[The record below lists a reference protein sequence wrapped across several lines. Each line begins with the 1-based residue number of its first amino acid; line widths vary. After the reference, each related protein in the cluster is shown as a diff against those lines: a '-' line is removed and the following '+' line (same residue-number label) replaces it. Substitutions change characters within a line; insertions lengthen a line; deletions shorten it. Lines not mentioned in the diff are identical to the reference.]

1 MEVSV
6 LQRCPPYGGVR
17 LIEVSM
23 LQRCPSYRGVRFTEV
38 SIKREL
44 NVSVKKI
51 YTMFYEISKFVLEEI
66 QELPSLLRPQPV
78 CGGRRVRG
86 SQATESSTG
95 IPKRYGKRA
104 EVDMKK
110 ERLSGGLF
118 LSLFP
123 SHWPQLLVAQRGLCK
138 GYRPKM
144 KV

>member
-51 YTMFYEISKFVLEEI
+51 YTMFYEISKRKVVPI

-78 CGGRRVRG
+78 RWEEGAGF
-86 SQATESSTG
+86 S
-95 IPKRYGKRA
+95 
-104 EVDMKK
+104 
-110 ERLSGGLF
+110 
-118 LSLFP
+118 
-123 SHWPQLLVAQRGLCK
+123 
-138 GYRPKM
+138 GYRVLHWYSK
-144 KV
+144 KIW